1 MKTPIRRLDSLTHND
16 TAATKLIND
25 NFEALQQ
32 GIEDALSRSG
42 KTPNYMDASLDMN
55 MNRIINIAT
64 PVDDYDLANKK
75 YVDDSVANFQDQ
87 LDAEETRAKAAEKAI
102 TDTLD
107 TYGDVV
113 THNVDEFATAAQ
125 GALADTALQPADL
138 GDGTITI
145 NQNGLTVGTFT
156 TNQSSNKTINLSSGT
171 NTPANKYATIYISFP
186 INTTT
191 VETDVSSIVEDGVLY
206 TPYVYIDPQHTE
218 TIYPNPSY
226 NKSTKKLRILRREGT
241 SALSFT
247 AYVTFVASDNQ
258 SATSAVGLSTGQDY
272 AGFNRSYS
280 KSEDDILLAD
290 KQDAID
296 SSNMLDADLVD
307 DSTSTNKFVTTSDKT
322 TWSEK
327 QDALTF
333 DSTPTSSSTN
343 PVTSGGVYTALSGK
357 QDTLT
362 FDTTPTQNSTNPVTS
377 GGIYTALSSK
387 QDAIGSSNELSADF
401 VTDSTTTNKF
411 VTASEKS
418 AIGTALQPADIS
430 NMQTTTNLVTSVSS
444 SSTDSQY
451 PSAKLFYDTCG
462 DIETLINAL

>member
-113 THNVDEFATAAQ
+113 THDADEFATAAQ
-125 GALADTALQPADL
+125 GTLADTALQPADL
-138 GDGTITI
+138 GNATLTIKKNNTS
-145 NQNGLTVGTFT
+145 VGTFT
-156 TNQSSNKTINLSSGT
+156 ANSKTDTDINITVPTTAADVDALPDSTKYAASISMSLDSATYILTVQLKDQDGNNIGSSQTIDLPLESVIVNGSYDSTTKSIILVLDSGDTITIPVGDLVSGLQTEITSSNK
-171 NTPANKYATIYISFP
+171 
-186 INTTT
+186 
-191 VETDVSSIVEDGVLY
+191 
-206 TPYVYIDPQHTE
+206 
-218 TIYPNPSY
+218 
-226 NKSTKKLRILRREGT
+226 
-241 SALSFT
+241 
-247 AYVTFVASDNQ
+247 
-258 SATSAVGLSTGQDY
+258 
-272 AGFNRSYS
+272 
-280 KSEDDILLAD
+280 
-290 KQDAID
+290 
-296 SSNMLDADLVD
+296 LDADLVD
-307 DSTSTNKFVTTSDKT
+307 DSTSTNKFVT
-322 TWSEK
+322 
-327 QDALTF
+327 
-333 DSTPTSSSTN
+333 
-343 PVTSGGVYTALSGK
+343 
-357 QDTLT
+357 
-362 FDTTPTQNSTNPVTS
+362 
-377 GGIYTALSSK
+377 
-387 QDAIGSSNELSADF
+387 
-401 VTDSTTTNKF
+401 
-411 VTASEKS
+411 ASEKTAWNGKQN
-418 AIGTALQPADIS
+418 AITGAIS
-430 NMQTTTNLVTSVSS
+430 NMLYSNSPTGRVVISDSYGKLATSAVTALELQKLTGVTTNVQQVGNLVTSVDS

>member
-107 TYGDVV
+107 TYGDIV
-113 THNVDEFATAAQ
+113 THNVSEFATAAQ
-125 GALADTALQPADL
+125 GALADTALQPVDL
-138 GDGTITI
+138 GNATLTIKKNNTS
-145 NQNGLTVGTFT
+145 VGTFT
-156 TNQSSNKTINLSSGT
+156 ANSKTDTDINITVPTTAADVDALPDST
-171 NTPANKYATIYISFP
+171 KYAASISMSLD
-186 INTTT
+186 NTTYVLT
-191 VETDVSSIVEDGVLY
+191 VQLKDQDGSNLGTAVTIDLPLESVIVSGSYDSVTKSIILVLDSGD
-206 TPYVYIDPQHTE
+206 TITIPVGDLVSGLQTE
-218 TIYPNPSY
+218 IT
-226 NKSTKKLRILRREGT
+226 
-241 SALSFT
+241 
-247 AYVTFVASDNQ
+247 
-258 SATSAVGLSTGQDY
+258 
-272 AGFNRSYS
+272 
-280 KSEDDILLAD
+280 
-290 KQDAID
+290 

-307 DSTSTNKFVTTSDKT
+307 DSTSTNKFVTA
-322 TWSEK
+322 SEK
-327 QDALTF
+327 
-333 DSTPTSSSTN
+333 
-343 PVTSGGVYTALSGK
+343 TAWDG
-357 QDTLT
+357 
-362 FDTTPTQNSTNPVTS
+362 
-377 GGIYTALSSK
+377 K
-387 QDAIGSSNELSADF
+387 QDAITGAVSSMLTSNSPINHVIISDDYGKLATSA
-401 VTDSTTTNKF
+401 
-411 VTASEKS
+411 VTAQE
-418 AIGTALQPADIS
+418 LQKLMGITS
-430 NMQTTTNLVTSVSS
+430 NIQVTGNLVTSVSS